1 MRLLA
6 AERKPKTG
14 SSIRARKPSKAL
26 VNPLSFAVR
35 HAFLGRRILSELRI
49 LMRLAM
55 SPKGEPNRP
64 DRLLERDLV
73 SY

>member
-1 MRLLA
+1 MKTTKKTARAVA
-6 AERKPKTG
+6 APV
-14 SSIRARKPSKAL
+14 SI
-26 VNPLSFAVR
+26 AVR

-55 SPKGEPNRP
+55 SPSNAVTRSGRF
-64 DRLLERDLV
+64 LERDLV